1 VDSTACGAADE
12 DAGYRDSDEESDG
25 EAYDVGMEDA
35 FLEYA
40 VGVGMSFSAT
50 MAIVK
55 SRKVLIFVRSVFFRA
70 CSYLVASLLRLKMHH
85 IFSIIFRRRLHLF
98 FHCSP
103 FYLSSPPI
111 S

>member
-1 VDSTACGAADE
+1 MIAYRSFSHEFECMRAADE

-50 MAIVK
+50 MKIVN
-55 SRKVLIFVRSVFFRA
+55 SRKVRRFLSYSELVFSHDCCA
-70 CSYLVASLLRLKMHH
+70 
-85 IFSIIFRRRLHLF
+85 
-98 FHCSP
+98 
-103 FYLSSPPI
+103 
-111 S
+111 